1 MNLSIDQQI
10 DAAHAEA
17 ERIENEALQIEAR
30 VIKAGGVPPRRQ
42 YGKPVSADAIRQ
54 NLTLTG
60 LINSRD
66 PALASF
72 LGIQTGLHQRQQQ
85 EAEERQAAIQRMQQ
99 ATAELQ
105 QRNQQSQLN
114 RERAAIAGIN
124 PYTGSRYF

>member
-85 EAEERQAAIQRMQQ
+85 EVEERQAAIQRMQQ

>member
-30 VIKAGGVPPRRQ
+30 IVKAGGIPPHRQ
-42 YGKPVSADAIRQ
+42 YGKPFSADSVRQ

-60 LINSRD
+60 LINAKD

-72 LGIQTGLHQRQQQ
+72 LGVQTGAYLREQ
-85 EAEERQAAIQRMQQ
+85 AEREDRQAVAARMQELTEQ
-99 ATAELQ
+99 AR
-105 QRNQQSQLN
+105 QRNQAAQLL
-114 RERAAIAGIN
+114 RERAAAAGID
-124 PYTGSRYF
+124 PLTGRRRF